1 MKKLLLKLT
10 VYILAI
16 VVSLELIIRVCHLY
30 TEDPVRYIDS
40 LGVEKRIPNQSG
52 YAVTGNR
59 NQNLSEFRINNSG
72 FNSFREFNPS
82 YKKKEIALVGDSFI
96 EGFHQDY
103 DKSTGKKIETN
114 LNNDF
119 EVYEYGY
126 AGYDLANEL
135 HLINAYSKK
144 FDLIDY
150 IIVYLNY
157 PTDLHRSKY
166 IPDRYR
172 ISLLSSPLFKIR
184 DQIKLLSYCSSI
196 GILEPFKELAI
207 DKENEVVENTE
218 NDKSEF
224 LENFKKLLHAY
235 PIDKQKT
242 FFLIDSR
249 ITNTSFLNFCD
260 SNGYKY
266 IDYGKSFM
274 LEKKSTT
281 LIYDQHWNDL
291 GRTIIADV
299 ITKKIQSIKSR

>member
-1 MKKLLLKLT
+1 MKKLLLKLA
-10 VYILAI
+10 VYIVAI
-16 VVSLELIIRVCHLY
+16 VISLELIVRVCHLY
-30 TEDPVRYIDS
+30 TEDPARYIDS
-40 LGVEKRIPNQSG
+40 LGVEKRVPNQSG

-59 NQNLSEFRINNSG
+59 NQNFSKFRINKSG

-82 YKKKEIALVGDSFI
+82 LTKKEIALVGDSFI

-103 DKSTGKKIETN
+103 DKSTGKKIEIN
-114 LNNDF
+114 LNNTF

-135 HLINAYSKK
+135 HLINAYSEK

-157 PTDLHRSKY
+157 PTDLQRGTY
-166 IPDRYR
+166 IPDSNR

-184 DQIKLLSYCSSI
+184 DQIKILSYCSSI

-207 DKENEVVENTE
+207 NKENEVVENLE
-218 NDKSEF
+218 NDKTAY
-224 LENFKKLLHAY
+224 LENFKNLLDSY

-249 ITNTSFLNFCD
+249 ITNNDFLKFCD
-260 SNGYKY
+260 SNGYQY
-266 IDYGKSFM
+266 IDYGKSFK
-274 LEKKSTT
+274 LEKKPTT

-299 ITKKIQSIKSR
+299 IAKRLQSIKLE